1 MDAMQVILT
10 RRSIRRYTNQT
21 ITSDTMQQLL
31 EAAMSAPSAGNGQT
45 WQFVVIT
52 DRKVMEAIHQFHPYS
67 DMLAEAAAAI
77 LVCGDMRLDKRGGY
91 WVQDCSA
98 ATENILLAAHALGL
112 GAVWM
117 GVYPND
123 DRVLNMK
130 KVLELPDEI
139 TPLAL
144 VALGYPAEQLPPS
157 QRFNPERVHHN
168 HW

>member
-1 MDAMQVILT
+1 MDAMQVILS
-10 RRSIRRYTNQT
+10 RRSIRHYTNQT
-21 ITSDTMQQLL
+21 ITTEVIQQLL
-31 EAAMSAPSAGNGQT
+31 EAAMSAPSAGNEQA

-52 DRKVMEAIHQFHPYS
+52 DHTVLDAIHEFHPHS

-77 LVCGDMRLDKRGGY
+77 LVCGDMHLDKRGGY

-117 GVYPND
+117 GVYPRE

-130 KVLELPDEI
+130 KVLALPDEI

-168 HW
+168 RW